1 MSYFGEDGH
10 IVETPRPPENFT
22 LADAEEAICMLQ
34 VAETAV
40 ERADKRYA
48 GSGWQNPRYENELIE
63 ARKTL
68 KYAND
73 VLEIIK
79 KKCGERSGGRRYK
92 SKRHKRTSKRHK
104 RTSKRHK
111 RTSKRHKK

>member
-1 MSYFGEDGH
+1 MSYDTHGH
-10 IVETPRPPENFT
+10 YVKEPLRPPEDFT

-34 VAETAV
+34 VAEAAV
-40 ERADKRYA
+40 NRADNRFA
-48 GSGWQNPRYENELIE
+48 TSGRQNPLRENELHE
-63 ARKTL
+63 AKKML

-73 VLEIIK
+73 VLESIK
-79 KKCGERSGGRRYK
+79 QKCGKKSGGRRYK

-111 RTSKRHKK
+111 K